1 MEAVRNF
8 ALENYKDGYAVGRA
22 EGLVEGFIEGYA
34 EGFIEGYVEGRA
46 EGAREVAAAY
56 AELLDKMAG
65 TEFSQQVHD
74 KLMAR
79 LQRFVEQFK

>member
-8 ALENYKDGYAVGRA
+8 ALENYNDGYA
-22 EGLVEGFIEGYA
+22 EGFIEGYA
-34 EGFIEGYVEGRA
+34 EGYAEGRA

-56 AELLDKMAG
+56 AELLDKMVGA
-65 TEFSQQVHD
+65 EFSQQIYD